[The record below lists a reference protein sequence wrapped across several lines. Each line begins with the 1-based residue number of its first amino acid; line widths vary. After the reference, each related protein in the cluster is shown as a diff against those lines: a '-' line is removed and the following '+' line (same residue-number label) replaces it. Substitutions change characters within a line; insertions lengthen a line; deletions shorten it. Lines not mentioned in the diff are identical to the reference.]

1 MPVSPRPRFRAKMLC
16 AGTLDFRITRAP
28 DDKDSATLLFSC
40 HEPAFKLHAHAKK
53 SVGRFCLG
61 PVPARLPEPE
71 NAGRGIF
78 RRADPDRA
86 SGNGAASAVI
96 GFGYSFDFRYLTVGC
111 GAASETKTRS
121 AGPGSFV
128 LRRSANGPAAFLS
141 EAAHPVAERFR
152 KTKKRSPCRKKLSCF
167 SCRRSRCNSF
177 LPASLSCS

>member
-1 MPVSPRPRFRAKMLC
+1 MCLQKNA
-16 AGTLDFRITRAP
+16 
-28 DDKDSATLLFSC
+28 
-40 HEPAFKLHAHAKK
+40 
-53 SVGRFCLG
+53 VGRFCLG

-96 GFGYSFDFRYLTVGC
+96 GFGYSFDFRDLTVGC
-111 GAASETKTRS
+111 GAVSETKTRS

-141 EAAHPVAERFR
+141 EAAHPVAERV
-152 KTKKRSPCRKKLSCF
+152 
-167 SCRRSRCNSF
+167 
-177 LPASLSCS
+177 

>member
-1 MPVSPRPRFRAKMLC
+1 MLC

-61 PVPARLPEPE
+61 PVPARLPGPE

-96 GFGYSFDFRYLTVGC
+96 GFGYSFDFRYLTFEC
-111 GAASETKTRS
+111 GAAAAASETKTRS

-128 LRRSANGPAAFLS
+128 LRRSANGPVAFLS
-141 EAAHPVAERFR
+141 EAARPVAERFR
-152 KTKKRSPCRKKLSCF
+152 KTKKRSPC
-167 SCRRSRCNSF
+167 
-177 LPASLSCS
+177 